1 MRFQPTTFKTKLLHW
16 LFRNEIEYLS
26 DISYQTGYD
35 DGYEDACSE
44 YDEPDTS
51 DPVFKIMRA
60 IGCMPKIRGDE

>member
-1 MRFQPTTFKTKLLHW
+1 MIITT
-16 LFRNEIEYLS
+16 IEYLS